1 MELESIDDKE
11 LVALLKS
18 GDKRAYQLLFE
29 KYASKIYHFSLS
41 YLANEAD
48 SEELVQDVFLK
59 LWEKRAALD
68 ETQNIKA
75 YVFKIAINSI
85 YDFIRRKNIKNAFN
99 DFVKNRAETNT
110 SNNTWET
117 VVLNELQL
125 LLDELISKMP
135 EQRRNIFHLSKI
147 NGLTNDEIAEKLNL
161 SKRTVEN
168 QLYRAILFLKSNLK
182 NQSLTLLLF
191 FYLFY
196 S

>member
-135 EQRRNIFHLSKI
+135 EQRRKIFHLSKI

>member
-1 MELESIDDKE
+1 LELESIDDKE

-59 LWEKRAALD
+59 LWEKRTALD

-135 EQRRNIFHLSKI
+135 EQRRKIFHLSKI
-147 NGLTNDEIAEKLNL
+147 NGLTNDEIADKLNL